1 MLKKFKNLDFPFLV
15 PGETIRRLWPLD
27 VQSFRDH
34 LRRLDRDSRYDRF
47 GGFISDEFI
56 ESYANSCFGL
66 DSITYGYFVDG
77 IMRGAGEL
85 RGVGAAILHQGAAE
99 CAFSVEKDWRR
110 RGIGTQFMNRLVRA
124 ARNRNIDT
132 LRLSCLSQN
141 QAMIGL
147 AKGFSAELSF
157 ETEETTGKLLAKTP
171 SGSSILR
178 ELVDNSLGLA
188 SAVIEYQKRALLQLA
203 A

>member
-1 MLKKFKNLDFPFLV
+1 LLKQSKNLDFPFLV

-34 LRRLDRDSRYDRF
+34 LHRLDKESRYDRF
-47 GGFISDEFI
+47 GGFVSAEFI
-56 ESYANSCFGL
+56 DSYASSCFGI
-66 DSITYGYFVDG
+66 DTITYGFFVDG

-110 RGIGTQFMNRLVRA
+110 LGIGTQFMARLVRA
-124 ARNRNIDT
+124 ARNRNIET

-141 QAMIGL
+141 RAMIGL
-147 AKGFSAELSF
+147 AKGFSAELTF

-171 SGSSILR
+171 SSSSIFH
-178 ELVDNSLGLA
+178 EIVDNSLGLA
-188 SAVIEYQKRALLQLA
+188 SAMIDYQKRALRKLA

>member
-1 MLKKFKNLDFPFLV
+1 LLKQSKNLDFPFLV

-34 LRRLDRDSRYDRF
+34 LQRLDRDSRYDRF
-47 GGFISDEFI
+47 GGFVSEGFI
-56 ESYANSCFGL
+56 ESYAKSCFGI

-77 IMRGAGEL
+77 IIRGAGEL
-85 RGVGAAILHQGAAE
+85 RGVGAAILQQGSAE
-99 CAFSVEKDWRR
+99 CAFSVEKDWRG
-110 RGIGTQFMNRLVRA
+110 RGIGTQFMARLVRA
-124 ARNRNIDT
+124 ARNRNIDS
-132 LRLSCLSQN
+132 LRLSCLSHN

-157 ETEETTGKLLAKTP
+157 ETEETTGKLLARTP
-171 SGSSILR
+171 SSSSILN

-188 SAVIEYQKRALLQLA
+188 SALIDYQKRALLKLA